1 MTPEV
6 SKARVLIVDDSVVM
20 RRMLTTI
27 LQEEPAIEVLGTARN
42 GQQGV
47 EFVTKLNPSIVIMDV
62 EMPVL
67 DGLGA
72 VRAIRATHPRL
83 PIIMFSAL
91 TTSGGKATLDAL
103 HAGATDYIAKP
114 AGMNNAAA
122 SIEAIRAQ
130 LVPKVLG
137 LCDAVDDTAPTHP
150 TSVAP
155 GIVLPSVRNTAKPT
169 RIDAIAIGVSTG
181 GPKALAEVLPRLTI
195 DLALPVFVVQHMPAT
210 FTKLL
215 ADRLDAQCALDVVEA
230 THGQFVEPGTVYI
243 APGGHHMTVAHQEQR
258 RHIIALN
265 DEPPENSCRPAVD
278 VLFRS
283 VAREYGANL
292 LAVVL
297 TGMGHDGLAG
307 TEAIVQG
314 GGAAFAQDQATSVV
328 WGMPGAITN
337 AALADK
343 VLPLGDIAPE
353 IMSYVATRFGLRAS
367 SRVH

>member
-1 MTPEV
+1 
-6 SKARVLIVDDSVVM
+6 
-20 RRMLTTI
+20 MLTTI
-27 LQEEPAIEVLGTARN
+27 LQEDPAIEVLGTARN

-137 LCDAVDDTAPTHP
+137 LCDAVDDTAPKHRESAIP
-150 TSVAP
+150 T
-155 GIVLPSVRNTAKPT
+155 IVLPSVRSKAKPT

-181 GPKALAEVLPRLTI
+181 GPKALAEVLPHLTS
-195 DLALPVFVVQHMPAT
+195 DLALARLRCAAHACDIHQVACRSPRCTMPT
-210 FTKLL
+210 
-215 ADRLDAQCALDVVEA
+215 RRRRSDA
-230 THGQFVEPGTVYI
+230 
-243 APGGHHMTVAHQEQR
+243 
-258 RHIIALN
+258 
-265 DEPPENSCRPAVD
+265 
-278 VLFRS
+278 
-283 VAREYGANL
+283 
-292 LAVVL
+292 
-297 TGMGHDGLAG
+297 
-307 TEAIVQG
+307 
-314 GGAAFAQDQATSVV
+314 
-328 WGMPGAITN
+328 W
-337 AALADK
+337 
-343 VLPLGDIAPE
+343 
-353 IMSYVATRFGLRAS
+353 
-367 SRVH
+367 

>member
-1 MTPEV
+1 
-6 SKARVLIVDDSVVM
+6 
-20 RRMLTTI
+20 MLMTI
-27 LQEEPAIEVLGTARN
+27 LQEDPAIEVLGTACN

-137 LCDAVDDTAPTHP
+137 LCDAVEDTAPKHHESAIP
-150 TSVAP
+150 T
-155 GIVLPSVRNTAKPT
+155 IVLPSVRNKAKPT

-181 GPKALAEVLPRLTI
+181 GPGALAEVLPHLTSA
-195 DLALPVFVVQHMPAT
+195 LALPVFVVQHMPET

-215 ADRLDAQCALDVVEA
+215 ADRLDAQCPLDVVEA
-230 THGQFVEPGTVYI
+230 THGELVKPGTVYI
-243 APGGHHMTVAHQEQR
+243 APGGHHMTVAQQEQ
-258 RHIIALN
+258 HQHVIALN

-283 VAREYGANL
+283 LAREYGANL
-292 LAVVL
+292 LAVIL

-307 TEAIVQG
+307 TEAVVG
-314 GGAAFAQDQATSVV
+314 AGGAAFAQDQATSVV
-328 WGMPGAITN
+328 WGMPGAVAR

-343 VLPLGDIAPE
+343 VLPLGRIAPE
-353 IMSYVATRFGLRAS
+353 IMAYVATRFGVGAS
-367 SRVH
+367 SRAH